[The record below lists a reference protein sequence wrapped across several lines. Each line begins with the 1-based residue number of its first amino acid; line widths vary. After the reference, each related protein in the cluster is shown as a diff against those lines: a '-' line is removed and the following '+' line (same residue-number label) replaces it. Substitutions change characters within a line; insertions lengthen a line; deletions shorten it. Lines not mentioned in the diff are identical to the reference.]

1 MTRQLRPSPSCL
13 NCGAQVATRFCPE
26 CGQENTNYRVSLGRL
41 LGDLFEELFQ
51 LESRLWRTLWTL
63 VRKPGLLTLE
73 YNAGRRVRYTTP
85 LRLYLVCSVVYF
97 FVGSVMP
104 RERIRDNVKF
114 DMGDAA
120 QLEQAEKKVE
130 SPLVKRILERVRAVQ
145 KDPAAATRRA
155 QQAVVDYAPKIAAV
169 LVPLLAF
176 MTWIFFRRQ
185 KLFFVEHLVFALHT
199 HATAFL
205 LLLVGELLRFDVVGV
220 ATFVATV
227 VLTFMAMRRVF
238 GQSRWSTLWKSA
250 VVGTVYLVFLG
261 AGTGLAAVVGLFGL
275 S

>member
-13 NCGAQVATRFCPE
+13 NCGAQVATRFCSE
-26 CGQENTNYRVSLGRL
+26 CGQENTDYRVSLGRL

-63 VRKPGLLTLE
+63 VRRPGLLTLE

-104 RERIRDNVKF
+104 RERIRDKVKF

-220 ATFVATV
+220 AMFAATV

-250 VVGTVYLVFLG
+250 VIGTVYLLFLG